1 MTRIIVPHL
10 YQFLRFQV
18 QNRKI
23 PVPYLYQFLRQV
35 QQIIMEML
43 TEQICPYQLTI
54 AKKVLIQQKKGL
66 FRYEKDLFTVVVP
79 PGFEPGTQ
87 GFSVLCSTD

>member
-1 MTRIIVPHL
+1 
-10 YQFLRFQV
+10 
-18 QNRKI
+18 
-23 PVPYLYQFLRQV
+23 
-35 QQIIMEML
+35 ML